1 MMIKI
6 TNKNQIKMLQILR
19 EKNPILLSELNSK
32 LGGFYQLRLIVTEL
46 IALDLINKNENNK
59 INLCKNV
66 SIKNY
71 DKLGNLEVEINEWK
85 YNK

>member
-1 MMIKI
+1 
-6 TNKNQIKMLQILR
+6 MLQILR

-71 DKLGNLEVEINEWK
+71 DKLGNLEVEINE
-85 YNK
+85 